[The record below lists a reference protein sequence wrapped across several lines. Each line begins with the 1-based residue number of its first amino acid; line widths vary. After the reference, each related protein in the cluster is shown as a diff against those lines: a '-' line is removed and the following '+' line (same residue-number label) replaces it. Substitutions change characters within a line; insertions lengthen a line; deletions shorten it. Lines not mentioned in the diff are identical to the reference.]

1 MCSPFLP
8 SSRVASSHR
17 ISVASSP
24 FNLLSMPHRP
34 SFGSLHYGIWK
45 PTENKRKP
53 AGPGLPLPSARSL
66 RAPPASRPILP
77 LVLLVL
83 RAPARALSLVL
94 SARDAATEPVPDQ
107 YRTQGSKQ
115 RNKTYTNLTSLT
127 FRHCRCLI
135 WRIVVHNSVCVHLCE
150 FFKFW
155 VGPSRL

>member
-1 MCSPFLP
+1 MCSP
-8 SSRVASSHR
+8 SRVASSHR

-66 RAPPASRPILP
+66 RAPPGPYSPSCYSCYVR
-77 LVLLVL
+77 
-83 RAPARALSLVL
+83 RCARALSLVL
-94 SARDAATEPVPDQ
+94 SARDATTEPVPDQ

-115 RNKTYTNLTSLT
+115 RNKTYTNLTSLS
-127 FRHCRCLI
+127 FRHRRSLETQD
-135 WRIVVHNSVCVHLCE
+135 NNNTLE
-150 FFKFW
+150 GQF
-155 VGPSRL
+155 